1 MDITKIEAKAFWKG
15 EVGIRGQVRE
25 KEKLYNI
32 RLEVKGSYV
41 NSYSCSCNQ
50 ENSSNGICAHAKAL
64 FAYYQ
69 EQSALNPNQP
79 ISTSSQVR
87 AMIREYTNGEVAEI
101 LQENRE
107 FSIKFVPKLFIG
119 HQELHAEFR
128 LGRERLYV
136 LKDLEA
142 FARAME
148 QGAYVEYG
156 KNLAFHH
163 SVEAF
168 AQESREILELVLE
181 LISSYREYYQQFHK
195 NLYSSVL
202 SLRELNI
209 SPSNRDRFFNLLVGK
224 EVEFENPKGIQGKL
238 EVVHDNPEGMAIVR
252 KIGRQGITISLD
264 KELFSFCGEK
274 YLYIL
279 KDKKLYICDERF
291 SKDAEI
297 FFKQMTQGY
306 GAPYQVTVNT
316 KDIPLFYE
324 RVLKRLEKYGLIEAG
339 DMDFEQIRPPKL
351 KARFE
356 VESSGPEQII
366 LHPTLSYGDYSFHPV
381 EDEKV
386 PKTICRDVPKE
397 FRISQ
402 ILTKYFKY
410 KDPQTKDLMIQ
421 NDEEALFLFLS
432 KGIYELKAL
441 GQVYF
446 PEEEQYLKVL
456 ESQKVSVGV
465 QVAEG
470 WLELSI
476 DAGDMTGTDLMK
488 ILEAYRQKKHYYRLK
503 NGEFLKLEDNG
514 LVAVAQIIDS
524 LALSKKELRLTKIKI
539 PKYRALYL
547 DSLCK
552 GREDILFTR
561 DQIYKSIVRG
571 MKLVDDSDFE
581 VPEELS
587 HILRGYQKTGFK
599 WLKTLDS
606 WGFGGILADDMGL
619 GKTIQIISVLVDE
632 CHKESKKD
640 RDSISASLV
649 ICPASL
655 VYNWEYEFESFAPSM
670 KVLVVTGNS
679 QEREEKIR
687 HIEEFDV
694 AITSYD
700 LLRRDLPFYEPYHFR
715 FEIIDEAQYIKN
727 PDTQNAKAVKLIQS
741 DTRYALTGTPVE
753 NRLSELWSIFDYLLP
768 GFLYS
773 YRKFKRDYEVPII
786 KEGDK
791 EALKRLQQ
799 ITAPFILR
807 RLKEDVLKELPKKLE
822 TIVYSKMEQE
832 QKELYLANAWILKKN
847 LQNSSKFQILAALT
861 KIRQVCCDPRLIYED
876 YHGGSAKLETCM
888 ELILS
893 GTAAGHKI
901 LLFSQFTS
909 MLQLIGER
917 IATEEIKFYLLT
929 GETPKEER
937 IRLVNA
943 FQKDDVKV
951 FLISL
956 KAGGTGLNLT
966 AADMVIHYD
975 PWWNVAAQNQATD
988 RTHRIG
994 QEKQVSVF
1002 QLITKDTVEENI
1014 LKLQKAKEILAEEVV
1029 SEGMVSLGSL
1039 SQEQLK
1045 NLLD

>member
-50 ENSSNGICAHAKAL
+50 GNSSKGICAHAKIL
-64 FAYYQ
+64 FEYYQ
-69 EQSALNPNQP
+69 EQSSLNSSQP

-107 FSIKFVPKLFIG
+107 FSIKFVPKLLIG
-119 HQELHAEFR
+119 YQELHAEFY

-156 KNLAFHH
+156 KNLAFYH
-163 SVEAF
+163 SVKAF

-181 LISSYREYYQQFHK
+181 LISSYREYYEQFHK
-195 NLYSSVL
+195 NLYSPVL

-238 EVVHDNPEGMAIVR
+238 EVVHDNPEGMAIVK
-252 KIGRQGITISLD
+252 KIGRQGITVSLD
-264 KELFSFCGEK
+264 KDLFSFCGEK

-306 GAPYQVTVNT
+306 GAPYQVTVNV

-339 DMDFEQIRPPKL
+339 DMDFEQIRPLKL

-356 VESSGPEQII
+356 LESSGPEQII
-366 LHPTLSYGDYSFHPV
+366 VHPTLSYGDYSFHPV

-386 PKTICRDVPKE
+386 PRTICRDVPKE

-432 KGIYELKAL
+432 KGIQELRAL

-456 ESQKVSVGV
+456 ESQKISVGV
-465 QVAEG
+465 QVVEG

-476 DAGDMTGTDLMK
+476 DAGDMTGIDLMK
-488 ILEAYRQKKHYYRLK
+488 IIEAYRQKKHYYRLK
-503 NGEFLKLEDNG
+503 NGEFLKLENNG
-514 LVAVAQIIDS
+514 LVAVAQMIDS
-524 LALSKKELRLTKIKI
+524 LALSKKQLGLSKIKI

-547 DSLCK
+547 DSLCR

-561 DQIYKSIVRG
+561 DQVYKSIVRG

-599 WLKTLDS
+599 WLKTLDA

-632 CHKESKKD
+632 SHKESKKD
-640 RDSISASLV
+640 KNSISTSLV

-655 VYNWEYEFESFAPSM
+655 VYNWKCEFENFAPCM

-700 LLRRDLPFYEPYHFR
+700 LLRRDLTFYELYRFR

-727 PDTQNAKAVKLIQS
+727 PGTQNAKAVKLIQS
-741 DTRYALTGTPVE
+741 DTRYALTGTPIE

-773 YRKFKRDYEVPII
+773 YRKFKKDYEVPII
-786 KEGDK
+786 KEEDT

-832 QKELYLANAWILKKN
+832 QKELYLANAWMLKKN
-847 LQNSSKFQILAALT
+847 LEDSSKFQILAALT
-861 KIRQVCCDPRLIYED
+861 KIRQICCDPRLIYED

-1002 QLITKDTVEENI
+1002 QLITKDTLEENI
-1014 LKLQKAKEILAEEVV
+1014 LKLQKAKEILAEEVI
-1029 SEGMVSLGSL
+1029 SDGMVSLGSL

-1045 NLLD
+1045 SLLG